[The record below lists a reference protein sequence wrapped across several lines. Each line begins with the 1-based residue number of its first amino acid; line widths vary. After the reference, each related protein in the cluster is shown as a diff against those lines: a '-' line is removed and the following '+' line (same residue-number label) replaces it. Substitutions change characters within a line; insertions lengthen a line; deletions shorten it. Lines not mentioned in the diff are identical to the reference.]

1 MQTAEV
7 NVVISLNELLTGCVT
22 LLSIAAL
29 ILLIVLLLRLFPL
42 ISAAKEFIKILSP
55 AAGKLAEKLP
65 AITDNVDLIAGNLV
79 DISDDVAENSEA
91 VCKNAAKISDN
102 LAQVTTVTNET
113 VTKVKDACT
122 AVRFRLQE
130 VSSERSSFAK
140 LRRTVTWLAVL
151 LKVIRKFKR

>member
-42 ISAAKEFIKILSP
+42 ISAAKEFIKTLSP
-55 AAGKLAEKLP
+55 AATKLAEKLP

-91 VCKNAAKISDN
+91 VCKKAA
-102 LAQVTTVTNET
+102 
-113 VTKVKDACT
+113 TKVKDACT